1 MSDNIR
7 VGLIGYG
14 YASKTFHAPL
24 IAGTPGLELA
34 VISSSDETKVK
45 ADWPT
50 VTVVSEPKHLF
61 NDPNI
66 DLIVIPTPND
76 THFPLAKAALE
87 AGKHVVVD
95 KPFTVT
101 LSQARELDALAKS
114 LGRVLSVFHNRRW
127 DSDFLTLKGLL
138 AEGVLGEVAYFESH
152 FDRFRPQVRDRWR
165 EQGGPGSGIW
175 YDLAPHL
182 LDQAITLFGL
192 PVSMTVDLAQLRPGA
207 QSTDYFHAILSYP
220 QRRVILHGTMLAA
233 AESARYI
240 VHGSRG
246 SYVKYGLDPQEERL
260 KNGERLPQEDWGY
273 DMRDGVL
280 TRVEGEERVEET
292 LLTVPGNYPAYYAAI
307 RDALN
312 GDGEN
317 PVPASQAIQAME
329 LIELGIESAKHRATL
344 CLANGGGV
352 ILTITSMAAEN
363 KNINMTSYASSK
375 AAASHL
381 VRNMAFDLGEKNI
394 RVNGIAPG
402 AILTDA
408 LKSVITPEIEQK
420 MLQHTPIRRLG
431 QPQDIANAAL
441 FLCSPAASWV
451 SGQILT
457 VSGGGVQEL
466 N

>member
-50 VTVVSEPKHLF
+50 VTFVSEPKHLF

-138 AEGVLGEVAYFESH
+138 AEGVLGEIAYVESH

-317 PVPASQAIQAME
+317 PVPASQAIQVME

-344 CLANGGGV
+344 CLA
-352 ILTITSMAAEN
+352 
-363 KNINMTSYASSK
+363 
-375 AAASHL
+375 
-381 VRNMAFDLGEKNI
+381 
-394 RVNGIAPG
+394 
-402 AILTDA
+402 
-408 LKSVITPEIEQK
+408 
-420 MLQHTPIRRLG
+420 
-431 QPQDIANAAL
+431 
-441 FLCSPAASWV
+441 
-451 SGQILT
+451 
-457 VSGGGVQEL
+457 
-466 N
+466 